1 MILRAAIAVA
11 MLTTVMPA
19 DTTEIGTAA
28 VVTTTAIRLHGDM
41 RVIGHSVEGRD
52 IVAYR
57 SGEPGGR
64 VVLVVGSTHG
74 NEPKGVDVARRIR
87 ALGAPAGV
95 ELWVVDTINPDGLV
109 ANRRTNARGVDIN
122 RNFSWNWNFIP
133 RSTVTNQYSGL
144 APADQPET
152 QAIEQLIMA
161 IRPAVTVWYHQAS
174 NRVSA
179 GGARR
184 ELSRSYAALVG
195 QIVADTPCSAGCT
208 GTGSQFTNHTVPDG
222 TAFLV
227 ELPNSA
233 AVTDAV
239 VTAHASAL
247 RATATM

>member
-1 MILRAAIAVA
+1 MILRASIVVA
-11 MLTTVMPA
+11 MLATAVPA
-19 DTTEIGTAA
+19 ATTEIRTAA
-28 VVTTTAIRLHGDM
+28 VATTTAIRLHGDM
-41 RVIGHSVEGRD
+41 RVIGRSVEGRD

-57 SGEPGGR
+57 SGESGGR
-64 VVLVVGSTHG
+64 VVLVVGATHG
-74 NEPKGVDVARRIR
+74 NEPKGVDVAQRIR

-109 ANRRTNARGVDIN
+109 ANRRTNANGVDIN

-133 RSTVTNQYSGL
+133 RSSVTNQYSGL
-144 APADQPET
+144 AAADQPET
-152 QAIEQLIMA
+152 QAIELLITQ
-161 IRPAVTVWYHQAS
+161 IRPVVTVWYHQAS

-184 ELSRSYAALVG
+184 ELSRTYAALVG

-208 GTGSQFTNHTVPDG
+208 GTGSQFTNHTVADG

-227 ELPNSA
+227 ELANSA

-239 VTAHASAL
+239 VTSH
-247 RATATM
+247 ATALLTIATM